1 MGGVSGGCGC
11 CAVRASWPLPR
22 RDRFSR
28 PRCVNRHDALSMSP
42 LVPRSRC
49 SPGPASDARI
59 TFDDGERFAADVG
72 LVVIGGGGHSGAAA
86 ELCHRRRQAVVGAM
100 KHAWSSYVKHA
111 WGHDELDPQVV
122 AALPPP
128 LFSAP
133 SRASMRCKQ
142 AARVAAVHLS
152 GMLGVWLCGLWVR
165 QFLREDTWAAF
176 VRGDPSHAA
185 APGRAGAAR
194 TASAAWAP
202 PSWTLW
208 TPCGSWDWRTSSGP
222 LRTGLPP
229 S

>member
-1 MGGVSGGCGC
+1 MFCCSYAVHLHAGRPPPAEGQGIYCRPRCGGEGGLHVCGHRGWRTSRWCGGQCVGGVSGGCGC

-86 ELCHRRRQAVVGAM
+86 ELCRRRRQAVVGAM

-128 LFSAP
+128 FSLP
-133 SRASMRCKQ
+133 LHVLQC
-142 AARVAAVHLS
+142 VANK
-152 GMLGVWLCGLWVR
+152 
-165 QFLREDTWAAF
+165 LRE
-176 VRGDPSHAA
+176 
-185 APGRAGAAR
+185 
-194 TASAAWAP
+194 
-202 PSWTLW
+202 
-208 TPCGSWDWRTSSGP
+208 
-222 LRTGLPP
+222 
-229 S
+229 